1 MTGSHGEDRR
11 VRRTKDRLR
20 GALASLIHEKTYDA
34 IAVKEILSRADVG
47 RSAFYT
53 HFRDKE
59 ELLVSALREALHAAA
74 GASTQRLHPADAV
87 LAFSLPFLEQVEH
100 VRRLDRHMSSPERFA
115 PVHDCLRR
123 VLAEHVESTLPRSH
137 ASGEAGVT
145 RMPTEL
151 VAAHV
156 ADTFLRV
163 LTWWLQSDT
172 PWSAREVDT
181 FFRDLTRPVL
191 AARYTA

>member
-1 MTGSHGEDRR
+1 MHAEDRR
-11 VRRTKDRLR
+11 VQRTKGRLR
-20 GALASLIHEKTYDA
+20 SAIASLIHEKEYGA
-34 IAVKEILSRADVG
+34 IAVKEILARADVG

-59 ELLVSALREALHAAA
+59 ELLVSALREAIRAAA

-87 LAFSLPFLEQVEH
+87 LAFSYPFLEQVEH

-123 VLAEHVESTLPRSH
+123 VIAEHVESMLPRGH
-137 ASGEAGVT
+137 ASRDVGAT
-145 RMPTEL
+145 AMPTEL

-163 LTWWLQSDT
+163 LTWWLQSDM
-172 PWSAREVDT
+172 PWSAREVDA

-191 AARYTA
+191 AERYTA